1 MATKTPSDVHPGNL
15 LLGANDNSIFQKLE
29 DDEFARPIAR
39 KPYEDRT
46 NYLSRLMKPKF
57 RILTTATA
65 PRDAVPGMG
74 PAPKKDAVRRRE
86 RSSADIAAERLN
98 TGIKMG
104 ESVPIP
110 REKTLEAAE
119 AKIRDNTKFLQF
131 IRRALT
137 WDPKARPTAKELLGD
152 RWVED

>member
-1 MATKTPSDVHPGNL
+1 M
-15 LLGANDNSIFQKLE
+15 
-29 DDEFARPIAR
+29 
-39 KPYEDRT
+39 
-46 NYLSRLMKPKF
+46 
-57 RILTTATA
+57 
-65 PRDAVPGMG
+65 
-74 PAPKKDAVRRRE
+74 
-86 RSSADIAAERLN
+86 
-98 TGIKMG
+98 
-104 ESVPIP
+104 P